1 MYFLL
6 SIAILPNNA
15 QIPLHWIRSNLQVF
29 EDYLLSHSYRCI
41 IEYGSGS
48 GNESAPF
55 VKSDQNLF
63 SPSSDNR
70 TYTITMV
77 FGKIGESEKKQC
89 GKDEGHNSQNECRN
103 GRDVH
108 GNHFLSF
115 LKMIQCSKSL
125 MVSRRLSYP
134 CTW

>member
-15 QIPLHWIRSNLQVF
+15 QIPLRRVRTNLQVF
-29 EDYLLSHSYRCI
+29 EDHLFPHCHWCAVKYR
-41 IEYGSGS
+41 GRSS
-48 GNESAPF
+48 NESAPF